1 MLKAN
6 LPAGEIFQK
15 LNTPLL
21 NLITCKEDLPML
33 MDQITPSAI
42 APLQESERIQS
53 LDVMRGIVLFG
64 ILLMNIN
71 AFGLA
76 NSYNDP
82 TVAGGFSGWNLYAW
96 ITTNMFFEG
105 TMRGLFSL
113 LFGVGMFIFLDR
125 LTKKGAGIKAA
136 DIFFRRLTWLLVFGL
151 IHGYLLLW
159 TGEILYD
166 YALMG
171 FLVYSFRN
179 MAPKKLILAAAIL
192 VLGGMTWNYS
202 DFRKSEKLAANLAL
216 IDTYKTENKE
226 LTKELEESQS
236 QWEKFQ
242 EERSPE
248 FISEYNASMRK
259 GYFDV
264 VAFLAPINSHYDQ
277 FMSYRYGLWDVL
289 SMMLV
294 GIALFKWNILSGK
307 KSFAFYG
314 GMAAIGYLI
323 GLSINYYEL
332 QVVLNGQFSPVSIA
346 KSNLTYDLGRIATC
360 MGHIGLI
367 MLFSKSNFLIW
378 LKSSLSSVGKMA
390 LTNYIMHSVICMIVF
405 TGVGFGL
412 FGKLQRYELL
422 YVVFPIWIFQ
432 LILSPVW
439 LRYFHYGP
447 LEWLWRNLSYK
458 KVHPMRKELPAPV
471 RTVYR

>member
-1 MLKAN
+1 MAQTSSPELS
-6 LPAGEIFQK
+6 
-15 LNTPLL
+15 PL
-21 NLITCKEDLPML
+21 E
-33 MDQITPSAI
+33 
-42 APLQESERIQS
+42 ESERIQS

-82 TVAGGFSGWNLYAW
+82 TVAGGFAGWNLYAW
-96 ITTNMFFEG
+96 IGTNMFFEG

-125 LTKKGAGIKAA
+125 LTRRGAGIKAA
-136 DIFFRRLTWLLVFGL
+136 DIFFRRLTWLLIFGL

-179 MAPKKLILAAAIL
+179 MAPKKLILAATVL
-192 VLGGMTWNYS
+192 VLGGMVWNYS
-202 DFRKSEKLAANLAL
+202 DFRKSEKLVADIAL
-216 IDTYKTENKE
+216 VDSYKTENKE
-226 LTKELEESQS
+226 LTEELKESQTA
-236 QWEKFQ
+236 WEKIQ
-242 EERSPE
+242 KDRSPE
-248 FISEYNASMRK
+248 AIAEFNSSMQK

-264 VAFLAPINSHYDQ
+264 VAFLVPTNFQ
-277 FMSYRYGLWDVL
+277 FDLYNPYRYGPWDVL
-289 SMMLV
+289 SMMLI
-294 GIALFKWNILSGK
+294 GIAMFKWNLLSAE
-307 KSFAFYG
+307 KSFGFYA

-323 GLSINYYEL
+323 GLSVNYYEL
-332 QVVLNGQFSPVSIA
+332 RTVLDGQFSPVAIT
-346 KSNLTYDLGRIATC
+346 KSNLTYDLGRISTC

-367 MLFSKSNFLIW
+367 MLFCKSNFLIL
-378 LKSSLSSVGKMA
+378 LKSSLSAVGKMA
-390 LTNYIMHSVICMIVF
+390 LTNYIMHSLICMVVF

-422 YVVFPIWIFQ
+422 YVVFSIWIFQ
-432 LILSPVW
+432 LILSPIW
-439 LRYFHYGP
+439 LTYFQYGP
-447 LEWLWRNLSYK
+447 MEWLWRNLSYQ
-458 KVHPMRKELPAPV
+458 KVHPIRKELPMRV
-471 RTVYR
+471 STIYR

>member
-1 MLKAN
+1 MTQITSPQL
-6 LPAGEIFQK
+6 
-15 LNTPLL
+15 TPL
-21 NLITCKEDLPML
+21 E
-33 MDQITPSAI
+33 A
-42 APLQESERIQS
+42 SERIQS
-53 LDVMRGIVLFG
+53 LDVMRGIILFG

-82 TVAGGFSGWNLYAW
+82 TVAGGFAGWNLYAW
-96 ITTNMFFEG
+96 IATNMFFEG

-125 LTKKGAGIKAA
+125 LTKRGAGIKAA
-136 DIFFRRLTWLLVFGL
+136 DIFFRRLTWLLIFGL

-179 MAPKKLILAAAIL
+179 MAPKKLIVAATVL
-192 VLGGMTWNYS
+192 VLGGMIWNYS
-202 DFRKSEKLAANLAL
+202 DFRKSEKLAADVVL
-216 IDTYKTENKE
+216 IDSYKTENKE
-226 LTKELEESQS
+226 LTEELKESQTA
-236 QWEKFQ
+236 WEKIQ

-248 FISEYNASMRK
+248 FISEFNSSMQK

-277 FMSYRYGLWDVL
+277 YMSYRYGLWDVL
-289 SMMLV
+289 SMMLI
-294 GIALFKWNILSGK
+294 GIAMFKWNLLSAE
-307 KSFAFYG
+307 KSFGFYAG
-314 GMAAIGYLI
+314 LAAVGYLI
-323 GLSINYYEL
+323 GLSVNYYEL
-332 QVVLNGQFSPVSIA
+332 RTVLDGQFSPVAIT
-346 KSNLTYDLGRIATC
+346 KSNLTYDLGRISTC

-367 MLFSKSNFLIW
+367 MLFCKSNLLIW
-378 LKSSLSSVGKMA
+378 LKSSLSAVGKMA
-390 LTNYIMHSVICMIVF
+390 LTNYIMHSLICMVIF

-422 YVVFPIWIFQ
+422 YVVFSIWIFQ
-432 LILSPVW
+432 LILSPIW
-439 LRYFHYGP
+439 LTYFQYGP
-447 LEWLWRNLSYK
+447 MEWLWRNLSYQ
-458 KVHPMRKELPAPV
+458 KVHPIRKELPMRV
-471 RTVYR
+471 STIYR

>member
-1 MLKAN
+1 MVSRIFSKQ
-6 LPAGEIFQK
+6 LPRTHPKTMTQTSSPQ
-15 LNTPLL
+15 LTPL
-21 NLITCKEDLPML
+21 ED
-33 MDQITPSAI
+33 
-42 APLQESERIQS
+42 SERIQS

-71 AFGLA
+71 SFGLA

-82 TVAGGFSGWNLYAW
+82 TVAGGFTGWNLYTW
-96 ITTNMFFEG
+96 IATNMFFEG

-125 LTKKGAGIKAA
+125 LTKRGAGVKAA
-136 DIFFRRLTWLLVFGL
+136 DIFFRRLTWLLIFGL

-179 MAPKKLILAAAIL
+179 MAPKKLILAASVL
-192 VLGGMTWNYS
+192 VLAGMVWNYS
-202 DFRKSEKLAANLAL
+202 DFRKSEKLAADVVL
-216 IDTYKTENKE
+216 IDSYKTENKE
-226 LTKELEESQS
+226 LTKELKESQTA
-236 QWEKFQ
+236 WEKIQ
-242 EERSPE
+242 EDRSPE
-248 FISEYNASMRK
+248 ATAEFNSSMRK

-277 FMSYRYGLWDVL
+277 FMSYRYGLWDIL
-289 SMMLV
+289 SMMLI
-294 GIALFKWNILSGK
+294 GIALFKWNLLSAD
-307 KSFAFYG
+307 KSFGFYA

-323 GLSINYYEL
+323 GLSVNYYEL
-332 QVVLNGQFSPVSIA
+332 RTVIDGQFAPVAIA
-346 KSNLTYDLGRIATC
+346 KSNLTYDLGRISIC

-367 MLFSKSNFLIW
+367 MIFCKSNFLVW
-378 LKSSLSSVGKMA
+378 LKSSLSAVGKMA
-390 LTNYIMHSVICMIVF
+390 LTNYIMHSLICMVVF

-422 YVVFPIWIFQ
+422 YVVFSIWIFQ
-432 LILSPVW
+432 LILSPIW
-439 LRYFHYGP
+439 LTYFHYGP
-447 LEWLWRNLSYK
+447 MEWLWRNLSYQK
-458 KVHPMRKELPAPV
+458 IHPIRKELPMRV
-471 RTVYR
+471 STIYR